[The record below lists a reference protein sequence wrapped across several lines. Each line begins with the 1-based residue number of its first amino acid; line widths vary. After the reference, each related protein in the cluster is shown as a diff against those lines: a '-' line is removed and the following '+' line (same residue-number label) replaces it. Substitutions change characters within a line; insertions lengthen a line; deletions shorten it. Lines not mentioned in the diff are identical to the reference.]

1 MPEVHV
7 GYTHWYPIWNGPNR
21 SAETPRLFS
30 TKKQALNVLRSY
42 CLGECKRSEKLACV
56 AYEIPGIIRVNPR
69 NIEDFSIIKIHLNS
83 IERVGSK

>member
-42 CLGECKRSEKLACV
+42 CLGECERSEN
-56 AYEIPGIIRVNPR
+56 YEIPGIIRVNPR

-83 IERVGSK
+83 IERVRSK